1 MTLNICEKISQ
12 TMGELFT
19 YSSVNEFVRISTPF
33 ILPDGSLID
42 LFLKEKEESYVLTDL
57 GETFGWLYL
66 QTSAFGLSENQ
77 EIIIKDILITHG
89 IEQLNGMLVIRLKQ
103 DDNLSDAVLHL
114 VQAIIRIADTNNEP
128 NTSSFKPIIEPIFNR
143 IIEINSQTKILA
155 SKPIIEPI
163 KEQLEEFLNNKNL
176 NIERDKKF
184 PGFSGTSR
192 NVDFCIY
199 QTTGNTLINVLGIQ
213 GKPRLRAEKLFITW
227 SEISYLK
234 ENKYNFISL
243 VDDSK
248 NFKDEKSIKLLS
260 KVSDV
265 VKWSNRNYLQ
275 KLLE

>member
-66 QTSAFGLSENQ
+66 QTSAFGLSKNQ
-77 EIIIKDILITHG
+77 ELIIKDILITHG

-103 DDNLSDAVLHL
+103 DDNLSDAVLRL
-114 VQAIIRIADTNNEP
+114 VQAIIRITDTNNKP
-128 NTSSFKPIIEPIFNR
+128 KTSS
-143 IIEINSQTKILA
+143 

-163 KEQLEEFLNNKNL
+163 KEQLEEFLNNKKL
-176 NIERDKKF
+176 NIERDKEF
-184 PGFSGTSR
+184 TGFSGTSR
-192 NVDFCIY
+192 TVDFCIY
-199 QTTGNTLINVLGIQ
+199 RPSGNTLINVLSMQ
-213 GKPRLRAEKLFITW
+213 GKPRLRSEKLFITW

-234 ENKYNFISL
+234 ESKYNFISL
-243 VDDSK
+243 IDDSK
-248 NFKDEKSIKLLS
+248 NFGNEKTIKLLN
-260 KVSDV
+260 KVSNV